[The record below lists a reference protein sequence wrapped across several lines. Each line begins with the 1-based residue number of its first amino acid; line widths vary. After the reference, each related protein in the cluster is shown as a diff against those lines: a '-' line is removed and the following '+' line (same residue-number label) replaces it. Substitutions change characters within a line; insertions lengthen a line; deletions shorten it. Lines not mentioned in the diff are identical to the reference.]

1 MRFETLQ
8 QWLDWQLSL
17 HPREIEL
24 GLERVAKVWSQMH
37 QGAFPCPVITVA
49 GTNGKGSS
57 VAFLESILQAAGY
70 RVGCY
75 TSPHIL
81 RYNERI
87 RIDGRELDDASI
99 CQSFERVDQAREDTA
114 LTFFEFGTLAA
125 LDCFSNASLDVVI
138 LEVGL
143 GGRLDAVNIL
153 DADAVLITGVD
164 LDHMDWLG
172 DDLESI
178 GREKAGV
185 MRSSRPAVYA
195 APNPPVSVV
204 EHAQSIGAMLYQAGE
219 SFGHKAG
226 EQGWEWWSETRKRH
240 SLPLPVMRGSFQL
253 ANAAGVLM
261 VLESLQNMLPV
272 DQRAIRAGLQD
283 ARLPGRFEIVQRD
296 PLVIVDVAHNAQAAR
311 VLGVNLKDMFCP
323 GESVAVLA
331 MLGDKDATAVVTELM
346 GQFEHWFL
354 APLDMP
360 RGSGV
365 EALAEHVA
373 RAGVDTLKM
382 DYSPSVSQAL
392 GKAMARAGESGRVVV
407 FGSFHTVAEALES
420 LA

>member
-204 EHAQSIGAMLYQAGE
+204 EHAQSIGATLYRAGE

-240 SLPLPVMRGSFQL
+240 SLPLPGMRGSFQL

-261 VLESLQNMLPV
+261 VLESLQNILPV
-272 DQRAIRAGLQD
+272 DQRAIRVGLQD

-331 MLGDKDATAVVTELM
+331 MLGDKDATAVVTEVM
-346 GQFEHWFL
+346 GQFERWFL

-373 RAGVDTLKM
+373 RAGVDVSSM
-382 DYSPSVSQAL
+382 DFSPSVSQAL
-392 GKAMARAGESGRVVV
+392 GKAMERAGESGRVVV